1 MHKVVLRPKMNGYNC
16 MKLCLFAL
24 KTGCLA
30 NICLNK
36 CLADSFIE
44 MGRKIIKDDIKFN
57 FCRLIK
63 QKTRTLQ
70 NKNTSYDHVA
80 SEHVFEKYC
89 KRIHFIP

>member
-1 MHKVVLRPKMNGYNC
+1 

-30 NICLNK
+30 NICLSK

-63 QKTRTLQ
+63 QKTRTLHD
-70 NKNTSYDHVA
+70 KNTLYDHVD
-80 SEHVFEKYC
+80 SEHVLKNIVKESISYL
-89 KRIHFIP
+89 